1 MKNTLSENMN
11 RYGTKNLSESE
22 QTKLIIRSIMET
34 IDQHGLYKV
43 IKNKLAEQNQ
53 SAGAIANRII
63 QELQKALIGMGGD
76 DEQGVL
82 DALNKISNQEI
93 YDKLMFIISKGSFV
107 RNEWGE
113 NYESVTDLIKAGGI
127 SKSGKEMGH
136 STSNPISKLGMG
148 WTDEEW
154 TPQYKNILKKFE
166 PRASFTDKPSRW

>member
-53 SAGAIANRII
+53 NAGAIANQII
-63 QELQKALIGMGGD
+63 QELQKSLIGMGGD

-93 YDKLMFIISKGSFV
+93 YDKLMFIISKGSYV
-107 RNEWGE
+107 RNEWGG

-127 SKSGKEMGH
+127 SKPGKELGQ
-136 STSNPISKLGMG
+136 STSNPVSKFGMG
-148 WTDEEW
+148 WSDEEW
-154 TPQYKNILKKFE
+154 TPRYENILKKFE